1 MPKKDK
7 SGILELETLTGDTYK
22 SAHMG
27 QLQWIWKL
35 IQEKKLERFGLRSK
49 EDEKDKAEFDRT
61 WDQYLAFGSAQR
73 LNKDDDPTFEDA
85 ERCMKHFIKAWDSTY
100 YSGPIKGLDRGNYKL
115 DDEVAF
121 YIKES
126 FERYLENRFAD
137 RKKGDLEKAFRT
149 NGKRG
154 VKKPFP
160 SALSGHVPDVIQKI
174 MNEFMDSKEE
184 RVGKPPLNIT
194 SVIESY
200 SNSSGTK
207 LSTLKD
213 YWKEYQR
220 NALVYFEMQL
230 ALEDKDF
237 TETHV
242 KQIREHFI
250 EDFRK

>member
-7 SGILELETLTGDTYK
+7 SGILDIETLGGPSK
-22 SAHMG
+22 SSSMG

-35 IQEKKLERFGLRSK
+35 LQEKKLERFGLRSE

-61 WDQYLAFGSAQR
+61 WEQYLAYGAAQR
-73 LNKDDDPTFEDA
+73 LNEDDDSTFEDA
-85 ERCMKHFIKAWDSTY
+85 ERCMKHFIRAWDSTFFAE
-100 YSGPIKGLDRGNYKL
+100 GIKGLDRGSYKI

-126 FERYLENRFAD
+126 FERYLEKRFAD
-137 RKKGDLEKAFRT
+137 RKKGDLEKAFKT

-154 VKKPFP
+154 VKKPFR
-160 SALSGHVPDVIQKI
+160 SAISGYVPTVIQKI
-174 MNEFMDSKEE
+174 MNEFMEKKEE

-194 SVIESY
+194 NIIESY
-200 SNSSGTK
+200 SASEDIK

-213 YWKEYQR
+213 YWKEYKR
-220 NALVYFEMQL
+220 NALVYFEMEL
-230 ALEDKDF
+230 ALDDKDF

-242 KQIREHFI
+242 EQIREHFI

>member
-7 SGILELETLTGDTYK
+7 SGILDLETASLVFK
-22 SAHMG
+22 SATTG

-35 IQEKKLERFGLRSK
+35 FQEKKIKEFELRSK
-49 EDEKDKAEFDRT
+49 EDEKEKAEFDRT

-73 LNKDDDPTFEDA
+73 LNEDDDPTFEDA

-126 FERYLENRFAD
+126 FERYLERRFAD

-160 SALSGHVPDVIQKI
+160 SALSGYVPDVIQKI
-174 MNEFMDSKEE
+174 MNEFMDKDEV
-184 RVGKPPLNIT
+184 RIGKPSLNIT
-194 SVIESY
+194 NVIESY
-200 SNSSGTK
+200 STSEDIK

-213 YWKEYQR
+213 WWKEYQE

-230 ALEDKDF
+230 ALDDKDF

>member
-7 SGILELETLTGDTYK
+7 SGILDLETASLLSK
-22 SAHMG
+22 SATIG

-35 IQEKKLERFGLRSK
+35 VQEKKLERFGLRSK

-61 WDQYLAFGSAQR
+61 WEQYLAFGSALR
-73 LNKDDDPTFEDA
+73 LNEDDDPTFEDA
-85 ERCMKHFIKAWDSTY
+85 ERCMKHFIKAWDSTFY
-100 YSGPIKGLDRGNYKL
+100 AQGIKGLDRGNYKL

-154 VKKPFP
+154 VKKKFP
-160 SALSGHVPDVIQKI
+160 SALSGYVPDVIQKI
-174 MNEFMDSKEE
+174 MNEFMDKDEV
-184 RVGKPPLNIT
+184 RIGKPSLNIT
-194 SVIESY
+194 NVIESY
-200 SNSSGTK
+200 STSEDIK

-213 YWKEYQR
+213 WWKEYQE

-230 ALEDKDF
+230 AFDGKDF